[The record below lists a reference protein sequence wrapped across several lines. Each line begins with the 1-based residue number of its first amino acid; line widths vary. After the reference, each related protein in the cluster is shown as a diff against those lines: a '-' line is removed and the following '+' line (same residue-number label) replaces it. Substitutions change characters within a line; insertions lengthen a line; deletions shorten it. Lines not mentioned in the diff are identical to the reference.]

1 MSLLHLQDQTCIAMI
16 KPNHLPV
23 VISKKI
29 ILMRRF
35 FIFVPVGL
43 LVIPLFFIVVNAKS
57 QQMSIRQ
64 YVMRWV
70 YPVLTS
76 LSGKKAKRLAHEP
89 VNAAADFY
97 KLEAQKNDGEKFSFS
112 ALKGKPVLIV
122 NTASNCGYT
131 PQYADLQKLYAKY
144 KDQLHILAF
153 PSNDF
158 RNQESGTDAAIA
170 KFCKANYGVEF
181 TLMKKIVVKKGNGQ
195 HPVYQWLTDPK
206 QNGWNEQAPSWNFSK
221 YVINKEG
228 RLTNYFDP
236 AVSPMS
242 DDVIKALFK

>member
-1 MSLLHLQDQTCIAMI
+1 
-16 KPNHLPV
+16 
-23 VISKKI
+23 
-29 ILMRRF
+29 MRRF
-35 FIFVPVGL
+35 FIIVPLSLIMLFVC
-43 LVIPLFFIVVNAKS
+43 VIVLNAKS

-76 LSGKKAKRLAHEP
+76 LSGKKAKRIAHEP
-89 VNAAADFY
+89 VNAATDFY
-97 KLEAQKNDGEKFSFS
+97 ALEAQKNNGEKLSFS
-112 ALKGKPVLIV
+112 LLKDKPVLIV

-131 PQYADLQKLYAKY
+131 PQYAELQKLYSKY
-144 KDQLHILAF
+144 KDQFHILAF
-153 PSNDF
+153 PCNEF

-170 KFCKANYGVEF
+170 QFCKANYGVEF
-181 TLMKKIVVKKGNGQ
+181 TLMKKINVKKGNNQ

-242 DDVIKALFK
+242 EDVIKALFK

>member
-1 MSLLHLQDQTCIAMI
+1 MI
-16 KPNHLPV
+16 KPNRLAV
-23 VISKKI
+23 VIPVKI

-35 FIFVPVGL
+35 FIIVPAGL
-43 LVIPLFFIVVNAKS
+43 LFIFLCFVVVNAKS
-57 QQMSIRQ
+57 QQMSIKQ

-70 YPVLTS
+70 YPVITS
-76 LSGKKAKRLAHEP
+76 LSQKKAKRLAHDP
-89 VNAAADFY
+89 VDASVDFY
-97 KLEAQKNDGEKFSFS
+97 TLEALKNDGDKLSFS
-112 ALKGKPVLIV
+112 TLKGKPVLIV

-144 KDQLHILAF
+144 KDQLHIIAF

-170 KFCKANYGVEF
+170 QFCKANYGIEF
-181 TLMKKIVVKKGNGQ
+181 TLMKKTVVKKGNGQ
-195 HPVYQWLTDPK
+195 HLVYQWLTDPK

-228 RLTNYFDP
+228 RLIRYFDP
-236 AVSPMS
+236 AVSPLS
-242 DDVIKALFK
+242 DEVLKALFK